1 MQIFSD
7 MHFVKHFYREFI
19 KSGTSLVHMYLE
31 LCFKEEILR
40 SLGEPNEQ
48 NSALIIEQVGAF
60 AGMMTWSKS

>member
-1 MQIFSD
+1 
-7 MHFVKHFYREFI
+7 
-19 KSGTSLVHMYLE
+19 MYLE
-31 LCFKEEILR
+31 HKFKEEILR